1 MAEHYKLWI
10 NGEWAEAESES
21 VFSVVNP
28 ATGLEFA
35 TASAAKRGDARKAID
50 AARDAFDN
58 TNWSSSP
65 PLRTSVLQKAADLLR
80 NDVDILARTET
91 LDNGMPI
98 GWAKRFV
105 LDTADFFDYFAG
117 LTRPLKEQLD
127 EHSTV
132 VYEPIGVA
140 AGIVPWNL
148 PLKMASWKVA
158 PALAAGDTVVL
169 KPSSQT
175 PLTAL
180 KLGEIFHRAGCPD
193 GVMNVIAGQGSVVG
207 AELAVSTKVDK
218 VAFTGGTETG
228 KEVMRLAS
236 ANLKKI
242 TLECGGKSANII
254 LTDADLIKAV
264 NGAVFAIFFN
274 AGQVCTAGSR
284 LLLPESIHD
293 RFMEHLIRETG
304 KLRIGDGL
312 TDPDMGP
319 VISAGQME
327 KDLEHIEYGIRDG
340 AKLVFGGK
348 RLDIGANG
356 ANGVDG
362 VGGFFVEPTV
372 FDDVAPDM
380 RIAQEEIFGP
390 VLSVLTY
397 GDEGEAIEIA
407 NGTRYGLAGAVWSE
421 DLPHAK
427 QVASH
432 IAAGTVWINTYHGA
446 PKHAPFGGYKES
458 GIGRELGVYGLRE
471 YLEVKHIMVG

>member
-1 MAEHYKLWI
+1 MTTHYKLWI
-10 NGEWAEAESES
+10 DGEWAEAESES
-21 VFSVVNP
+21 RFSVINP
-28 ATGLEFA
+28 ATGLAIA
-35 TASAAKRGDARKAID
+35 TAASAERADARRAID
-50 AARDAFDN
+50 AARDAFDS
-58 TNWSSSP
+58 TDWSSNP
-65 PLRTSVLQKAADLLR
+65 PLRTRVLQKAAELLR
-80 NDVDILARTET
+80 KDADTLARLET

-105 LDTADFFDYFAG
+105 LDTADFFEYFAG
-117 LTRPLKEQLD
+117 LTRPLEEKLD

-132 VYEPIGVA
+132 FYEPIGVA

-158 PALAAGDTVVL
+158 PALAAGDTIIL

-180 KLGEIFHRAGCPD
+180 KLGEICNRAGCPK
-193 GVMNVIAGQGSVVG
+193 GVLNVIAGKGSVVG
-207 AELAVSTKVDK
+207 AELAGSTKVDK

-254 LTDADLIKAV
+254 LEDADLAKAV
-264 NGAVFAIFFN
+264 KGSVFAIFFN

-284 LLLPESIHD
+284 LLLPERIHD
-293 RFMEHLIRETG
+293 RFMEHLTRETE

-312 TDPDMGP
+312 ADPDMGP
-319 VISAGQME
+319 VISAGQVE
-327 KDLEHIEYGIRDG
+327 KDLEYIRYGARDG

-348 RLDIGANG
+348 RLDTGT
-356 ANGVDG
+356 GV
-362 VGGFFVEPTV
+362 VGGFFVEPTI

-397 GDEGEAIEIA
+397 GDEDEAIEIA
-407 NGTRYGLAGAVWSE
+407 NGTRYGLAGAVWSK
-421 DLPHAK
+421 DVSHAK
-427 QVASH
+427 RVASRVR
-432 IAAGTVWINTYHGA
+432 AGTVWINTYHGA

-458 GIGRELGVYGLRE
+458 GIGRELGVHGLRE
-471 YLEVKHIMVG
+471 YLEVKHLMVG

>member
-1 MAEHYKLWI
+1 MTTHYKLWI
-10 NGEWAEAESES
+10 DGEWTEAESES
-21 VFSVVNP
+21 RFSVINP
-28 ATGLEFA
+28 ATGEEIA
-35 TASAAKRGDARKAID
+35 TAASAERVDARRAID

-58 TNWSSSP
+58 TDWSSNPS
-65 PLRTSVLQKAADLLR
+65 LRTRVLQKAAVLLR
-80 NDVDILARTET
+80 KDADSLARLET

-105 LDTADFFDYFAG
+105 LDTADFFEYFAG
-117 LTRPLKEQLD
+117 LTRPLEEKLD

-132 VYEPIGVA
+132 FYEPIGVA

-158 PALAAGDTVVL
+158 PALAAGDTIVL

-180 KLGEIFHRAGCPD
+180 KLGKICNRAGCPK
-193 GVMNVIAGQGSVVG
+193 GVMNVIAGKGSVVG
-207 AELAVSTKVDK
+207 AELAGSTKVDK

-242 TLECGGKSANII
+242 TLECGGKSANIV
-254 LTDADLIKAV
+254 LEDADIAKAV
-264 NGAVFAIFFN
+264 KGSVFAIFFN

-284 LLLPESIHD
+284 LLLPERIHD
-293 RFMEHLIRETG
+293 RFMEHLIVETE
-304 KLRIGDGL
+304 KLIIGDGL
-312 TDPDMGP
+312 ADPDMGP

-327 KDLEHIEYGIRDG
+327 KDLEYIRYGVEDG

-348 RLDIGANG
+348 RLDM
-356 ANGVDG
+356 GVG
-362 VGGFFVEPTV
+362 RAGGFFVEPTL
-372 FDDVAPDM
+372 FDGVAPEM

-397 GDEGEAIEIA
+397 SDEDEAIEIA
-407 NGTRYGLAGAVWSE
+407 NGTRYGLAGAVWSK
-421 DLPHAK
+421 DVSHAK
-427 QVASH
+427 RIASRVR
-432 IAAGTVWINTYHGA
+432 AGTVWINTYHGA
-446 PKHAPFGGYKES
+446 PKHAPFGGYRES
-458 GIGRELGVYGLRE
+458 GIGRELGLHGLRE
-471 YLEVKHIMVG
+471 YLEVKHLMVG

>member
-1 MAEHYKLWI
+1 MATHYKLWI

-21 VFSVVNP
+21 VFSVINP
-28 ATGLEFA
+28 ATGSEFA
-35 TASAAKRGDARKAID
+35 TASAAKRVDARKAID

-58 TNWSSSP
+58 TDWSSSP
-65 PLRTSVLQKAADLLR
+65 TLRASVLRKAADLLR
-80 NDVDILARTET
+80 RDVDILARTET

-105 LDTADFFDYFAG
+105 LDTADFFEYFAG
-117 LTRPLKEQLD
+117 LTRPLEEQLD

-158 PALAAGDTVVL
+158 PALAAGNTIVL

-207 AELAVSTKVDK
+207 AELAGSTKVDK

-228 KEVMRLAS
+228 KEVMQLAS

-254 LTDADLIKAV
+254 LEDADIAKAV
-264 NGAVFAIFFN
+264 KGAVFAIFFN

-284 LLLPESIHD
+284 LLLPECIHD
-293 RFMEHLIRETG
+293 QFMEHLIRETE

-312 TDPDMGP
+312 ADPDMGP
-319 VISAGQME
+319 VISAGQLE
-327 KDLEHIEYGIRDG
+327 KDLEYIRYGTRDG
-340 AKLVFGGK
+340 AKLVSGGK
-348 RLDIGANG
+348 RLDMGAGG
-356 ANGVDG
+356 ANGVDR
-362 VGGFFVEPTV
+362 VGGFFVEPTI
-372 FDDVAPDM
+372 FDDVAPEM

-407 NGTRYGLAGAVWSE
+407 NGTRYGLAGAVWSK
-421 DLPHAK
+421 DITHAK
-427 QVASH
+427 QVASR

-458 GIGRELGVYGLRE
+458 GIGRELGMHGLRE

>member
-1 MAEHYKLWI
+1 MATHYKLWI
-10 NGEWAEAESES
+10 NGEWAEAESGS
-21 VFSVVNP
+21 VFSVINP
-28 ATGLEFA
+28 ATGSEFA
-35 TASAAKRGDARKAID
+35 TASAAKRVDARKAID

-58 TNWSSSP
+58 TDWSSSP
-65 PLRTSVLQKAADLLR
+65 PLRASVLQKAADLLR
-80 NDVDILARTET
+80 RDVDILARTET

-105 LDTADFFDYFAG
+105 LDTADFFEYFAG
-117 LTRPLKEQLD
+117 LTRPLEEQLD

-132 VYEPIGVA
+132 FYEPVGVA

-180 KLGEIFHRAGCPD
+180 KLGEIFHLAGCPD

-207 AELAVSTKVDK
+207 AELAGSTKVDK

-254 LTDADLIKAV
+254 LEDADIAKAV
-264 NGAVFAIFFN
+264 KGAVFAIFFN

-284 LLLPESIHD
+284 LLLPERIHD
-293 RFMEHLIRETG
+293 RFMEHLIRETE
-304 KLRIGDGL
+304 KLRIGDGFD
-312 TDPDMGP
+312 DPDMGP
-319 VISAGQME
+319 VISAGQLE
-327 KDLEHIEYGIRDG
+327 KDIEYIRYGTRDG
-340 AKLVFGGK
+340 AKLVSGGK
-348 RLDIGANG
+348 RLDIGAG
-356 ANGVDG
+356 GVS
-362 VGGFFVEPTV
+362 GFFVEPTV

-397 GDEGEAIEIA
+397 GDEDEAIEIA
-407 NGTRYGLAGAVWSE
+407 NGTKYGLAGAVWSK
-421 DLPHAK
+421 DIPHVK
-427 QVASH
+427 QVASR

-458 GIGRELGVYGLRE
+458 GIGRELGMHGLRE

>member
-1 MAEHYKLWI
+1 MTTHYKLWI
-10 NGEWAEAESES
+10 DGEWVEAGSES
-21 VFSVVNP
+21 RFSVINP
-28 ATGLEFA
+28 ATGVEFA
-35 TASAAKRGDARKAID
+35 TAASAERADARRAID

-58 TNWSSSP
+58 TDWSSNP
-65 PLRTSVLQKAADLLR
+65 PLRTRVMQKAAELLR
-80 NDVDILARTET
+80 KDVDILARLET

-105 LDTADFFDYFAG
+105 LDTADFFEYFAG
-117 LTRPLKEQLD
+117 LTRPLEEKLD

-132 VYEPIGVA
+132 FYEPIGVA

-158 PALAAGDTVVL
+158 PALAAGDTIVL

-180 KLGEIFHRAGCPD
+180 KLGEICNRAGCPK
-193 GVMNVIAGQGSVVG
+193 GVLNVIAGRGSVVG
-207 AELAVSTKVDK
+207 AELAGSTKVDK

-236 ANLKKI
+236 TNLKKI

-254 LTDADLIKAV
+254 LEDADIAKAV
-264 NGAVFAIFFN
+264 KGSVFAIFFN

-284 LLLPESIHD
+284 LLLPERIHD
-293 RFMEHLIRETG
+293 RFMEHLTRETE

-312 TDPDMGP
+312 ADPDMGP

-327 KDLEHIEYGIRDG
+327 KDLEYIRYGTRDG

-348 RLDIGANG
+348 RLDTGA
-356 ANGVDG
+356 GV

-372 FDDVAPDM
+372 FDRVTPEM

-397 GDEGEAIEIA
+397 SDEDEAIEIA
-407 NGTRYGLAGAVWSE
+407 NGTRYGLAGAVWSK
-421 DLPHAK
+421 DVSHAK
-427 QVASH
+427 RIASRVR
-432 IAAGTVWINTYHGA
+432 AGTVWINTYHGA

-458 GIGRELGVYGLRE
+458 GIGRELGLHGLRE
-471 YLEVKHIMVG
+471 YLEVKHLMVG

>member
-1 MAEHYKLWI
+1 MATHYKLWI
-10 NGEWAEAESES
+10 DGEWVEAGSES
-21 VFSVVNP
+21 RFSVINP
-28 ATGLEFA
+28 ATGVEFA
-35 TASAAKRGDARKAID
+35 TAASAERADARRAID

-58 TNWSSSP
+58 ADWSSNP
-65 PLRTSVLQKAADLLR
+65 PLRTRVMQKAAELLR
-80 NDVDILARTET
+80 KDADILARLET

-105 LDTADFFDYFAG
+105 LDTADFFEYFAG
-117 LTRPLKEQLD
+117 LTRPLEEKLD

-132 VYEPIGVA
+132 FYEPIGVA

-158 PALAAGDTVVL
+158 PALAAGDTIVL

-180 KLGEIFHRAGCPD
+180 KLGEICNRAGCPK
-193 GVMNVIAGQGSVVG
+193 GVLNVIAGRGSVVG
-207 AELAVSTKVDK
+207 AELAGSTKVDK

-236 ANLKKI
+236 TNLKKI
-242 TLECGGKSANII
+242 TLECGGKSANIV
-254 LTDADLIKAV
+254 LEDADIAKAV
-264 NGAVFAIFFN
+264 KGSVFAIFFN

-284 LLLPESIHD
+284 LLLPERIHD
-293 RFMEHLIRETG
+293 RFMEHLTRETE

-312 TDPDMGP
+312 ADPDMGP

-327 KDLEHIEYGIRDG
+327 KDLEYIRYGTRDG

-348 RLDIGANG
+348 RLDTGA
-356 ANGVDG
+356 GV

-372 FDDVAPDM
+372 FDRVTPDM

-397 GDEGEAIEIA
+397 GDEDEAIEIA
-407 NGTRYGLAGAVWSE
+407 NGTRYGLAGAVWSK
-421 DLPHAK
+421 DVSHAK
-427 QVASH
+427 RIASRVR
-432 IAAGTVWINTYHGA
+432 AGTVWINTYHGA

-458 GIGRELGVYGLRE
+458 GIGRELGLHGLRE
-471 YLEVKHIMVG
+471 YLEMKHLMVG

>member
-1 MAEHYKLWI
+1 MSTHYKLWI
-10 NGEWAEAESES
+10 NGEWTEAESES
-21 VFSVVNP
+21 VFSVINP

-35 TASAAKRGDARKAID
+35 TTSAAKRVDARKAID

-58 TNWSSSP
+58 TNWSLSP
-65 PLRTSVLQKAADLLR
+65 QLRASVLRKAADLLR
-80 NDVDILARTET
+80 RDVDILARTET

-117 LTRPLKEQLD
+117 LTRPLEEQLD

-132 VYEPIGVA
+132 VHEPIGVA

-158 PALAAGDTVVL
+158 PALAAGNTVVL

-180 KLGEIFHRAGCPD
+180 KLGEIFHQAGCPD
-193 GVMNVIAGQGSVVG
+193 GVMNVIAGRGSVVG
-207 AELAVSTKVDK
+207 AELAGSKKVDK

-228 KEVMRLAS
+228 KEVMQLAS

-242 TLECGGKSANII
+242 TLECGGKSANIV
-254 LTDADLIKAV
+254 LADADIAKAV
-264 NGAVFAIFFN
+264 KGAVFAIFFN

-293 RFMEHLIRETG
+293 QFMEHLIRETG
-304 KLRIGDGL
+304 KLRIGDGF

-319 VISAGQME
+319 VISDRQME
-327 KDLEHIEYGIRDG
+327 KDLEHIEYGAQDG

-348 RLDIGANG
+348 RLDMGAGG
-356 ANGVDG
+356 ASGVNG

-397 GDEGEAIEIA
+397 GDEDEAIEIA

-421 DLPHAK
+421 DISHAK
-427 QVASH
+427 QVASR

-458 GIGRELGVYGLRE
+458 GIGRELGLRGLWE
-471 YLEVKHIMVG
+471 YLEVKHIMIG